1 MSKKMDAYLIFRSI
15 ASGENAGKWYVSNAI
30 SLSREVAERRT
41 RYVPDSEARVVRVR
55 IEIPE
60 DVRGKLVS
68 DDVYMPYI

>member
-1 MSKKMDAYLIFRSI
+1 MHILFSVALP
-15 ASGENAGKWYVSNAI
+15 AGRMLANGTSA
-30 SLSREVAERRT
+30 T
-41 RYVPDSEARVVRVR
+41 PYVPDSEARVVRVR